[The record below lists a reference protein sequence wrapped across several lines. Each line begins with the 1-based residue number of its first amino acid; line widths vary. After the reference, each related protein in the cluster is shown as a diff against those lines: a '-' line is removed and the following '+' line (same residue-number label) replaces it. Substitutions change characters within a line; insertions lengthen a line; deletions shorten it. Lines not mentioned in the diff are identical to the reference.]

1 MKYLIRAFISLCL
14 IAIAVIGLQFVA
26 SERVEVVI
34 LESMN
39 ADGQPQ
45 ETRLWIVDDAGYQY
59 LRASADAGWYQ
70 RLVANPHI
78 SVERNGQRR
87 TYIAVPDLEKT
98 LVLNQLMNSKYTW
111 GDDIIDYMVDRKQSI
126 AVALQPLDPDDGKAM
141 ARPSKLKRLH

>member
-70 RLVANPHI
+70 RLWRI
-78 SVERNGQRR
+78 R
-87 TYIAVPDLEKT
+87 TLAWNVTASAALILPCP
-98 LVLNQLMNSKYTW
+98 TW
-111 GDDIIDYMVDRKQSI
+111 K
-126 AVALQPLDPDDGKAM
+126 K
-141 ARPSKLKRLH
+141 PSF